1 MTKQKFGE
9 EAREVLL
16 KGATEVYMAV
26 SSTMGARGR
35 NVVRQNFGQPK
46 ITNDGVS
53 VANSIELGDPFEK
66 QGADLLKDAAR
77 TTVAEAGDGTTS
89 AIVLAYT
96 LFKNGLE
103 LIKQGT
109 NPMVLRKQIEAE
121 AEKVLKAL
129 KAMAIPVT
137 TDEELENIATISI
150 ENKEHG
156 KVVAHAVKTAG
167 KDGLVVVEEDY
178 KPGIQ
183 SEEVNGFQFDR
194 GLEIPYLVGDANRM
208 TTSFPIKGEE
218 DKKVPILVADKSWN
232 LVGDLLPLFDELKK
246 SGNDKL
252 LIIAE
257 EVSGELAQFLV
268 KNRLSL
274 RFHAVVVKPPFN
286 KDMLEDI
293 AALTGATAITNLKG
307 IVNVKK
313 EHLGWAKKVIV
324 TQTSTTI
331 IDGDGDVTK
340 QIEDL
345 RGQVE
350 HEEIEHLK
358 VKLQERLAK
367 LTGKTVI
374 LKVGA
379 DTEAEA
385 RYLKDKLDDA
395 VAATKAAVEEGVV
408 AGGGMALFRIG
419 IGYDSEPFFQE
430 DSEDKLVSK
439 LLHKV
444 LVSPIDKILENAG
457 EVNRLTT
464 YAKLLQSET
473 SGYDA
478 LTGHVVKDIV
488 AHGIIDPAKVVR
500 CAFKNAVSLA
510 CTLLTVD
517 TVIATFP
524 DKYEAGNR

>member
-1 MTKQKFGE
+1 MTRQKFGE

-16 KGATEVYMAV
+16 KGATEVYNAV
-26 SSTMGARGR
+26 SPTMGARGR

-46 ITNDGVS
+46 ITNDGVTI
-53 VANSIELGDPFEK
+53 ARSIQLEDPFER
-66 QGADLLKDAAR
+66 QGADLIKQAADK
-77 TTVAEAGDGTTS
+77 TVDEAGDGTTG
-89 AIVLAYT
+89 AIVLAHT

-103 LIKQGT
+103 LIKQGH
-109 NPMVLRKQIEAE
+109 NPMVLRKQIEEE
-121 AEKVLKAL
+121 ADKVLLNL
-129 KAMAIPVT
+129 KEMAIPVS
-137 TDEELENIATISI
+137 TDEELNNIATISI
-150 ENKEHG
+150 ENPEYG
-156 KVVAHAVKTAG
+156 KIVAHAVKTAG

-183 SEEVNGFQFDR
+183 SEEVNGYQFDR

-208 TTSFPIKGEE
+208 ITTFPLKGEE

-232 LVGDLLPLFDELKK
+232 LTGDLLPLIDSLKRE
-246 SGNDKL
+246 GHDKL

-257 EVSGELAQFLV
+257 EVSGEFAAFLV

-293 AALTGATAITNLKG
+293 AVLTGATAITNLKG

-324 TQTSTTI
+324 TQTTTTI

-340 QIEDL
+340 QVEDL

-350 HEEIEHLK
+350 HEDIEHLK
-358 VKLQERLAK
+358 VKLQERLSK

-419 IGYDSEPFFQE
+419 TKISSLSPLMVSVLNAPFEKIVDNSGVKLDKEFIG
-430 DSEDKLVSK
+430 KM
-439 LLHKV
+439 
-444 LVSPIDKILENAG
+444 LEG
-457 EVNRLTT
+457 ETT
-464 YAKLLQSET
+464 
-473 SGYDA
+473 GFDA
-478 LTGHVVKDIV
+478 LTGNVVKDIV
-488 AHGIIDPAKVVR
+488 KHGIIDPAKVVR
-500 CAFKNAVSLA
+500 CSFKNAVSLA
-510 CTLLTVD
+510 CMLLTIEC
-517 TVIATFP
+517 VIAEMP
-524 DKYEAGNR
+524 QKNES